1 MAFWRRVVAKRGL
14 AHAVSVTEN
23 GETVV
28 RIADELPY
36 LPFLKRRGRPR
47 FVVTM
52 EGLLSTAHFGRSEI
66 DGKPTAKG
74 QINRRKHKD
83 RGRVVFLLL
92 VDAHGNEEEIAAL
105 SFHVDEV
112 RAAPV
117 MLTAVALRTDSTASN
132 DLSRAG
138 AAWLLAYLVEAS
150 RQGRGKEE
158 IGADE
163 GRMSDPALI
172 HSLGFRPGSAPR
184 DLPLVGRYLVF
195 RPPFS
200 TATVDKV

>member
-14 AHAVSVTEN
+14 THAVSVAEN
-23 GETVV
+23 GETVI

-52 EGLLSTAHFGRSEI
+52 EGLLSTAHFGRSSI
-66 DGKPTAKG
+66 GGKPTAKG

-83 RGRVVFLLL
+83 RGRVVFLVL
-92 VDAHGNEEEIAAL
+92 VDAHGHEEEIAAL
-105 SFHVDEV
+105 SFHVDEA

-117 MLTAVALRTDSTASN
+117 MLSAVALRTDSTRNN

-138 AAWLLAYLVEAS
+138 AVWLLAYLVEAS
-150 RQGRGKEE
+150 RQARGKEE
-158 IGADE
+158 VGADE
-163 GRMSDPALI
+163 GRMGDPVLV
-172 HSLGFRPGSAPR
+172 HSLGFRPGPTPR
-184 DLPLVGRYLVF
+184 DLDLVGRYLVF
-195 RPPFS
+195 CSPFS
-200 TATVDKV
+200 TATGEES